1 MCLDWVSVYSL
12 QNICKEWYGR
22 VIRRPIFS
30 FRFRL
35 FTSTLLG
42 WWKSCR
48 MLYTT
53 ARLSLGLVTSGYLEI
68 AQVGI
73 FREVTK
79 LYKSSLFH

>member
-1 MCLDWVSVYSL
+1 
-12 QNICKEWYGR
+12 
-22 VIRRPIFS
+22 
-30 FRFRL
+30 
-35 FTSTLLG
+35 
-42 WWKSCR
+42 